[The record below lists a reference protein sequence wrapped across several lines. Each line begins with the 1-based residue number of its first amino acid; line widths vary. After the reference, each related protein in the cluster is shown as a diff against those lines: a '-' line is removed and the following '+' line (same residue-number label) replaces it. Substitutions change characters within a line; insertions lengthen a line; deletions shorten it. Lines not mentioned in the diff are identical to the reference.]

1 MATTF
6 TYDIAT
12 LERETADGFVY
23 TAHYTVSATDGTYTA
38 GSYGSVGLQRPS
50 VLIPY
55 DALTKDQTIEWV
67 KGAIGAAEVA
77 RIETALQAQMDEQRA
92 PSKAQ
97 GVPWQTLPISDP
109 ADDEEAPSTSQS

>member
-50 VLIPY
+50 MLIPY
-55 DALTKDQTIEWV
+55 NTLTKDQVIGWV
-67 KGAIGAAEVA
+67 KDALGTKEVT
-77 RIETALQAQMDEQRA
+77 RIEAALEAQLNEQRH
-92 PSKAQ
+92 PSKEQ
-97 GVPWQTLPISDP
+97 GVPWAAIT
-109 ADDEEAPSTSQS
+109 PSLNT

>member
-1 MATTF
+1 MTTTF

-50 VLIPY
+50 TLIPY
-55 DALTKDQTIEWV
+55 NALTKDQVIGWV
-67 KGAIGAAEVA
+67 KDALGATEVA
-77 RIETALQAQMDEQRA
+77 RIEAALESQLDEKRH
-92 PSKAQ
+92 PSKEQ
-97 GVPWQTLPISDP
+97 GVPWATTT
-109 ADDEEAPSTSQS
+109 PSLNP

>member
-6 TYDIAT
+6 TYDIVT
-12 LERETADGFVY
+12 LERNPCDGFVY

-50 VLIPY
+50 MLIPY
-55 DALTKDQTIEWV
+55 NTLTKDQVIGWV
-67 KGAIGAAEVA
+67 KDALGTKEVT
-77 RIETALQAQMDEQRA
+77 RIEAALEAQMDEQRA